1 MEPFNT
7 SRGIPPRTE
16 RYLVLKASQLS
27 RRRAVWGMDR
37 KDIAQELRIDLLRRL
52 PAYDAEKATLE
63 TFCSRLIEHRIS
75 DLTTPTAA
83 SRAGRRAVSLD
94 LTAENDG
101 EDEDL
106 AIGESLPESAGLFAD
121 EIFDVE
127 TKANLKLDVQ
137 AFLSTL
143 PDDLRQCAV
152 LLQSHSISDAA
163 RISGLN
169 RSTIY
174 ARIERLRVAASDA
187 GLRGYF
193 GTSPTTQKP
202 RP

>member
-1 MEPFNT
+1 MEPLNL

-16 RYLVLKASQLS
+16 RYLVFKASQLA
-27 RRRAVWGMDR
+27 RRRAVWGMDY

-63 TFCSRLIEHRIS
+63 TYCSRLIDHRIS
-75 DLTTPTAA
+75 DITTPTAA
-83 SRAGRRAVSLD
+83 SRAGRSAVSLD
-94 LTAENDG
+94 LPIENNG
-101 EDEDL
+101 EDEFQ

-127 TKANLKLDVQ
+127 TKANLKLDVE

-143 PDDLRQCAV
+143 PDDLRQCAA
-152 LLQSHSISDAA
+152 LLQSYSISDAA

-174 ARIERLRVAASDA
+174 ARIERLRSAATEA

-193 GTSPTTQKP
+193 GVSPTTPKS